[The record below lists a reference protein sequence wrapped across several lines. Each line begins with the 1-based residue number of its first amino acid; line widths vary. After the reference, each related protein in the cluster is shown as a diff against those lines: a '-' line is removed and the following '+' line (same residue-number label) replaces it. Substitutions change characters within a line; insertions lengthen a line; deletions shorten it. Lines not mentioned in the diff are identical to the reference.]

1 MQMLLYCP
9 RNQIL
14 KLIISP
20 MKRQFI
26 NILLLLITVAA
37 VAQKRP
43 AKKLAPIVSAAMFH
57 VVVEYKGRKE
67 FFSTQYQNHDGML
80 YPVDANGKLTIFF
93 AADNDKSDDRLS
105 VSGVITSAEQRSFS
119 FDDNSAHLSI
129 MLSNYPEV
137 PAFILKDG
145 DITITAMPLK
155 GAQVRGTFTGS
166 GFTVDDAGQRV
177 DYTLTGDF
185 SLTRM

>member
-1 MQMLLYCP
+1 
-9 RNQIL
+9 
-14 KLIISP
+14 
-20 MKRQFI
+20 MKAKVI
-26 NILLLLITVAA
+26 TIVLLLISVAA
-37 VAQKRP
+37 IAQKRA
-43 AKKLAPIVSAAMFH
+43 AKKSSPMVSGATFH

-80 YPVDANGKLTIFF
+80 YPVDNNGKLTIFY
-93 AADNDKSDDRLS
+93 AADNDKSEDRIS
-105 VSGVITSAEQRSFS
+105 VSGVITAAEQRAFS

-137 PAFILKDG
+137 PAFELSSGSIN
-145 DITITAMPLK
+145 ITAMPLK
-155 GAQVRGTFTGS
+155 GGLVRGTFTGS
-166 GFTVDDAGQRV
+166 GSVVNDAGQKT